1 MPPTDTVVA
10 VTFRCNCRCTM
21 CGIWQAPPCGELR
34 PEEYRRLPTSLRDI
48 NLSGGEPFLREDL
61 PDIVRV
67 IRETCPR
74 AGIVIS
80 TNGLLTERIREV
92 MRELV
97 RIAPGIGVA
106 VSLDGLGAI
115 HDRIRGVDGASEKAR
130 QTVDSLLTDGFDN
143 LRLAYT
149 ASAGNADEMTKVYD
163 LSRELG
169 IQFTCAI
176 AHTSEHYFQTDAAPP
191 LDMATVRREA
201 DAIIASELRGISV
214 RRWGRAFFLDHL
226 VRFGKGCGRPFPC
239 RAGRDM
245 FFLDPEGN
253 VYPCNAL
260 SAVMGSLREQE
271 FAELWRSPR
280 AEETRRQ
287 VCACSDGC
295 WMVCSARTAM
305 RRHKLRVLV
314 WCLRRKLFG
323 GAT

>member
-1 MPPTDTVVA
+1 MPPTDTVIA

-21 CGIWQAPPCGELR
+21 CNIWQAPPCDEMR
-34 PEEYRRLPTSLRDI
+34 PEEYRRLPPSLRDI

-67 IRETCPR
+67 LREACPR
-74 AGIVIS
+74 ARIVIS
-80 TNGLLTERIREV
+80 TNGLLADTIREM

-106 VSLDGLGAI
+106 VSLDGLGEI
-115 HDRIRGVDGASEKAR
+115 HDRIRGVDGACEKAR
-130 QTVDSLLTDGFDN
+130 QAVDFLLADGFRN

-149 ASAGNADEMTKVYD
+149 ATAGNADQITKVYA

-176 AHTSEHYFQTDAAPP
+176 AHTSEHYFQTDAVAPV
-191 LDMATVRREA
+191 DTATLRREA
-201 DAIIASELRGISV
+201 DAIIASELRGVSV
-214 RRWGRAFFLDHL
+214 RRWGRAFFLHHL
-226 VRFGKGCGRPFPC
+226 VRFGEGRGRPFPC

-253 VYPCNAL
+253 LYPCNAHN
-260 SAVMGSLREQE
+260 AVMGSLRQQE
-271 FAELWRSPR
+271 FADLWQSPR
-280 AEETRRQ
+280 AAEVRRE
-287 VCACSDGC
+287 VSGCGDGC

-305 RRHKLRVLV
+305 RHHKLRVLA
-314 WCLRRKLFG
+314 WCLRRKFFG